1 MAVFTPSTSTLQ
13 TIITKVRR
21 LTRSPSPQELTDQQI
36 VDYVN
41 TFVLYDLPEQLRL
54 FNFRETL
61 TFYTEP
67 NVDTYSTVDA
77 PTTSP
82 LYNFKNR
89 YITVHPPIYVAGYE
103 ALYTQDRAQ
112 FFNIFPQIRFIQ
124 SIGTAGDGVTTTFS
138 GTFNNTPV
146 LQNYV
151 LINSVDA
158 NNEGLGVKDIPSD
171 PFNGTGTLV
180 TVDTGVAAG
189 TINYLTGAF
198 TVTFPTAPKSGA
210 QINYQAFAYNAS
222 RPTAMLYFDDK
233 FTMRPV
239 PDQVYAVELEVNVQP
254 SELLDSNTNPAL
266 NEMYQY
272 ISYGASKKVFED
284 RQDLDSVQ
292 LIMPEFKQQE
302 RFVLRRTIEQQ
313 VNMRTQTIYTEINN
327 LRYGWNGW
335 NYGNGP
341 F

>member
-1 MAVFTPSTSTLQ
+1 MADFTPSTSTLQ

-67 NVDTYSTVDA
+67 NVDEYSTVDT

-82 LYNFKNR
+82 LYDFKNR

-124 SIGTAGDGVTTTFS
+124 SIGTAGDGVTTNYS
-138 GTFNNTPV
+138 GTLSNTPL

-151 LINSVDA
+151 LFNSIDA
-158 NNEGLGVKDIPSD
+158 NNEGLGIKDIPSD
-171 PFNGTGTLV
+171 PFDGTGALV
-180 TVDTGVAAG
+180 TVDTATPAG
-189 TINYLTGAF
+189 TINYLTGAY
-198 TVTFPTAPKSGA
+198 TINFPVAPASGA

-233 FTMRPV
+233 FTLRPV
-239 PDQVYAVELEVNVQP
+239 PDQVYAVQLEVNVQP
-254 SELLDSNTNPAL
+254 TELLDRNTHPAL
-266 NEMYQY
+266 NEMYQL
-272 ISYGASKKVFED
+272 ISYGAAKKIFED
-284 RQDLDSVQ
+284 RMDMDSVQ